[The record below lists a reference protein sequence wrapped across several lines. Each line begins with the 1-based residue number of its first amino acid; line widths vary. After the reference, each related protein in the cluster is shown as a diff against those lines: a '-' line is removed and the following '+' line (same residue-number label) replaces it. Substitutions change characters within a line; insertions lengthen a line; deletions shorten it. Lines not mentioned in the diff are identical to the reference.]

1 MTFAQNEKNI
11 LSHYLFPEFIQGQVR
26 LKSGTITES
35 RLNYNALTEEMIFE
49 NNGKHLAIA
58 KPESIDTIYIQGKKF
73 IPEGKVF
80 YEIFTN
86 LPVPLAIHHQC
97 SVTPPGNPSGFG
109 GTSQTTSISTSSRL
123 FLSGGIYELKLPD
136 DYIIEPYD
144 EFLIKKD
151 NIYFKAN
158 NIKQVIK
165 CFPDKS
171 DAIKDFVKL
180 NKTDFKK
187 TDDVKE
193 LIIFCNK

>member
-1 MTFAQNEKNI
+1 M
-11 LSHYLFPEFIQGQVR
+11 
-26 LKSGTITES
+26 
-35 RLNYNALTEEMIFE
+35 
-49 NNGKHLAIA
+49 
-58 KPESIDTIYIQGKKF
+58 
-73 IPEGKVF
+73 
-80 YEIFTN
+80 
-86 LPVPLAIHHQC
+86 
-97 SVTPPGNPSGFG
+97 TPPGNPSGFG

-193 LIIFCNK
+193 LIFFCNK